1 MKDTETNKCYN
12 RVIDGF
18 LDPSKYNLQENKMT
32 DGINLDGFTA
42 NRQAAATNNLDL
54 NPTGQAPASAFPA
67 TDVSDQATAQG
78 PK

>member
-1 MKDTETNKCYN
+1 
-12 RVIDGF
+12 
-18 LDPSKYNLQENKMT
+18 MT

-42 NRQAAATNNLDL
+42 NRQSGASNNLDL

-67 TDVSDQATAQG
+67 TDVSDQASAQG